1 VTPSCGP
8 GRHAGCQWPRRWLP
22 RATEKAA
29 SCRKLGWGPPPL
41 VGCTCLTVLAPS
53 RPLPGHGSPPAPS
66 RGKWG
71 GGPRL
76 TPCGRAGQRARLNAM
91 VMRWGGVGWGGVGPL
106 SVPGLHECTQ
116 RCAGLSEAPPAGV
129 GQRVAQPRALQLCRI
144 PAGPAGNER
153 AESQALNHRQKTN

>member
-1 VTPSCGP
+1 M
-8 GRHAGCQWPRRWLP
+8 
-22 RATEKAA
+22 
-29 SCRKLGWGPPPL
+29 GPPTPGGL
-41 VGCTCLTVLAPS
+41 HLSDGSGAQQAVARSRKPAGAVEGKMGRWPSIDTLRPS
-53 RPLPGHGSPPAPS
+53 RAKGTSECDGDEV
-66 RGKWG
+66 G
-71 GGPRL
+71 
-76 TPCGRAGQRARLNAM
+76 
-91 VMRWGGVGWGGVGPL
+91 WGGVGWGGVGPL